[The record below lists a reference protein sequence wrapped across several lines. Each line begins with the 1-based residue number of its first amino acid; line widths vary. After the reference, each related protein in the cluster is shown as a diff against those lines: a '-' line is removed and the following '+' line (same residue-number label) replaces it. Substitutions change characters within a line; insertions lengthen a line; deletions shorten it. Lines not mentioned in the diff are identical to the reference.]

1 MSKLMFA
8 TLFAALSA
16 VLPAFAADLTIDVE
30 GVASADGQVRVA
42 VFNSADTFPVKP
54 VRAVGTPAREGK
66 VRLVV
71 ADLPA
76 GDYAFAV
83 YHDVNGNGKLDRN
96 AVGMPT
102 EDYAFSNNAMGKR
115 GAPGFDDARVV
126 LPAGGASVG
135 VNLH

>member
-1 MSKLMFA
+1 MSKLMFIA
-8 TLFAALSA
+8 PFAALFAA
-16 VLPAFAADLTIDVE
+16 LPAFAADLTIDVE
-30 GVASADGQVRVA
+30 GVPSADGQVMVA
-42 VFNSADTFPVKP
+42 IFNSADTFQVKP
-54 VRAVGTPAREGK
+54 VRALAAPAHEGK

-115 GAPGFDDARVV
+115 GAPSFDAARVA
-126 LPAGGASVG
+126 LPAGGASAT
-135 VNLH
+135 VNLR

>member
-8 TLFAALSA
+8 ALFAALCA
-16 VLPAFAADLTIDVE
+16 ALPAFAADLTIDVE

-54 VRAVGTPAREGK
+54 MRALAAPAHEGK

-83 YHDVNGNGKLDRN
+83 YHDANGNGKLDRN
-96 AVGMPT
+96 TVGMPT